1 MNKRSEFPFV
11 RRVMIAGAIIGAIV
25 ATIVPMIAGVRLGTE
40 GLIAF
45 FIFGAIFGAGSCFLL
60 WYILLA
66 VFVPLLKGYLKL
78 VSPGAKVIWEYIAER
93 FEKEIDLTDVEVPPV
108 DDWTE

>member
-1 MNKRSEFPFV
+1 
-11 RRVMIAGAIIGAIV
+11 MIAGAIIGAIV
-25 ATIVPMIAGVRLGTE
+25 ATIVPMIAIAGFRLDAE
-40 GLIAF
+40 GLIALF
-45 FIFGAIFGAGSCFLL
+45 AFGAILGASGGLFL

-108 DDWTE
+108 DEWTE

>member
-1 MNKRSEFPFV
+1 
-11 RRVMIAGAIIGAIV
+11 MIAGF
-25 ATIVPMIAGVRLGTE
+25 RLGAE

-45 FIFGAIFGAGSCFLL
+45 FIFGAIFGAGSFFLL

-66 VFVPLLKGYLKL
+66 LIIPLLKGYLKL
-78 VSPGAKVIWEYIAER
+78 VSPGAKIIGEYITER

>member
-11 RRVMIAGAIIGAIV
+11 RWVMLAGAIIGAIV
-25 ATIVPMIAGVRLGTE
+25 ATIVPMIAGFRLGAE

-45 FIFGAIFGAGSCFLL
+45 FIFGAIFGAGSCLVL
-60 WYILLA
+60 WYILFA
-66 VFVPLLKGYLKL
+66 AFVPLLKGYLKL
-78 VSPGAKVIWEYIAER
+78 ISPGAKVIWEYIAER